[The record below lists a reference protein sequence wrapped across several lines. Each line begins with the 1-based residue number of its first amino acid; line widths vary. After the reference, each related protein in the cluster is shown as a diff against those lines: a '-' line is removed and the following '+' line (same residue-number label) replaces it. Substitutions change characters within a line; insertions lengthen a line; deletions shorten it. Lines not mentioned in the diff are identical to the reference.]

1 VKVEVVG
8 AGPAG
13 LYLSILMKAV
23 DRRHEITVRERN
35 PPDATFGWGVVFSEG
50 TLGGLRDAD
59 LESFTEI
66 TESFA
71 TWDTIEM
78 HYGGHRVR
86 SRGHAFSAISRKV
99 LLGILQRRAAGLGVD
114 LRFEEEVGDVS
125 ALDADLV
132 VGADGVNS
140 MVRSARAEALGPSIT
155 PYPSRF
161 VWFGTDLVFDA
172 FTFLFRETEHGMFQA
187 HAYPFDA
194 ETSTFIVECNEDV
207 WRRAGLEDRS
217 EEETLAFCHDLFAD
231 HLGQHRLMS
240 NRSVWLSFLSVKNRS
255 WHDCRVVLLGDA
267 AHTAH
272 FSIGSGTKLA
282 LEDSI
287 ALSNAVVRYPGDID
301 AALVDYEMERQPVVE
316 RFQEAAL
323 DSARYFEN
331 VARYAR
337 FAPMQFAFNLLTRSG
352 RITYTNLT
360 LRDPHFVRHLDSWFT
375 TDGGNGVANG
385 VLAIGPPPM
394 FAPLRLGEVTIRN
407 RVVEAPVGEDAGPD
421 GRPDAAGA
429 RRLES
434 AARRGAGL
442 VLTGLVASSPDGR
455 TSPGCPTLHGDEQ
468 QDAWTAIVEQVHRA
482 GSAVA
487 LQLGHAGRR
496 GAARTREHGAD
507 LPLREGAWPL
517 LSASA
522 LPYTPISQVPKAMD
536 RADMDRVRDEFAAAA
551 ARAARAGFDLLSL
564 HLAHGYL
571 LHSFLSPLAN
581 RRDDEY
587 GGSLENRLRFP
598 LEVFDVVREAWGA
611 ERPIAA
617 CLSSTDGA
625 RGGSDVGEAVEI
637 ARVLRD
643 RDCNLIHVAAG
654 QGVAATKVDYRRGFL
669 IPFSDRLRTDAGVAT
684 LVGGY
689 ITTADEIN
697 TVIGAGRADLCVLE
711 SAPAATRTGV
721 EAER

>member
-13 LYLSILMKAV
+13 LYLSILMKTI
-23 DRRHEITVRERN
+23 DRRHEITVHERN

-59 LESFTEI
+59 VESHTAI

-78 HYGGHRVR
+78 AYGGNRVR

-99 LLGILQRRAAGLGVD
+99 LLGILQDRAAGLGVD
-114 LRFEEEVGDVS
+114 LRFETEIADPS

-132 VGADGVNS
+132 VGGDGVNS
-140 MVRSARAEALGPSIT
+140 AVRRAHADALGPTIT

-207 WRRAGLEDRS
+207 WRRAGLEDGS
-217 EEETLAFCHDLFAD
+217 EEETLGFCHDLFAD
-231 HLGQHRLMS
+231 HLGDHRLLS

-255 WHDCRVVLLGDA
+255 WHDGRVVLLGDA

-287 ALSNAVVRYPGDID
+287 ALAGAFVRHPGDVE
-301 AALVDYEMERQPVVE
+301 AALVDYELERQPVVE

-323 DSARYFEN
+323 ESARYFEN

-375 TDGGNGVANG
+375 TGGGNG
-385 VLAIGPPPM
+385 LPAIGPPPM
-394 FAPLRLGEVTIRN
+394 FAPLRLDGLTIAN
-407 RVVEAPVGEDAGPD
+407 RVVEAPVGEDADAD
-421 GRPDAAGA
+421 GRPGAAGA
-429 RRLES
+429 QRLE
-434 AARRGAGL
+434 AAAWRGAGL
-442 VLTGLVASSPDGR
+442 VLTGLVAVSPDGR
-455 TSPGCPTLHGDEQ
+455 TSPGCPTLHGDAQEQ
-468 QDAWTAIVEQVHRA
+468 AWTAIVEQVHRA
-482 GSAVA
+482 GSAIA

-496 GAARTREHGAD
+496 GASRTREHGAD
-507 LPLREGAWPL
+507 LPLRDGAWPL
-517 LSASA
+517 VSASP
-522 LPYTPISQVPKAMD
+522 LPYTALSQVPKEID
-536 RADMDRVRDEFAAAA
+536 RAGMERVRDEFAAAA
-551 ARAARAGFDLLSL
+551 ARAARAGFDVLSL

-571 LHSFLSPLAN
+571 LHSFLSPLTN
-581 RRDDEY
+581 HRDDDY
-587 GGSLENRLRFP
+587 GGPLENRLRFP
-598 LEVFDVVREAWGA
+598 LEVFDAVREAWGA

-617 CLSSTDGA
+617 CLSSTDWA
-625 RGGSDVGEAVEI
+625 RGGSDVGEAVEV

-643 RDCNLIHVAAG
+643 RGCALVHVAAG

-669 IPFSDRLRTDAGVAT
+669 MPFSDRLRSDADVAT

-689 ITTADEIN
+689 ITTPDEIN
-697 TVIGAGRADLCVLE
+697 TAVGAGRADLCVLE
-711 SAPAATRTGV
+711 SAPAAGRTGV
-721 EAER
+721 EGHP